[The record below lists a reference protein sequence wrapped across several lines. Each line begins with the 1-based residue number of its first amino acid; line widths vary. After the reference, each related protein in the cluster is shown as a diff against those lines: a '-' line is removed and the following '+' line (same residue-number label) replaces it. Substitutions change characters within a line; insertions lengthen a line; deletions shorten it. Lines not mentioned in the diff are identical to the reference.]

1 MKKNSNKLSKI
12 ACSKK
17 NVEKHN
23 ISTNCWVF
31 YCLNDGKDV
40 DGGSPQIMRC
50 MYFYTNHVHAPIP
63 STKKG
68 KKNLITYYKTYGI
81 TTLKKLVD
89 ADHFLIFEKNK
100 EEINS

>member
-1 MKKNSNKLSKI
+1 
-12 ACSKK
+12 
-17 NVEKHN
+17 
-23 ISTNCWVF
+23 
-31 YCLNDGKDV
+31 
-40 DGGSPQIMRC
+40 

-89 ADHFLIFEKNK
+89 VDRFCFQKNK